1 MANEKRYR
9 LLKDL
14 PDANAGDTYNFDGRW
29 LENQSRNAAI
39 LIDYLW
45 AENHPGY
52 FEEILPE
59 SSKEFC
65 WTDELVQDCIKY
77 AMKVSPTI
85 EDVSRWVNIQHFKQ
99 YHKQKSP
106 RQYPLDKVP
115 EKIEVTNFGRHN
127 HCSTINVWQFATS
140 QEIPKE
146 KYQAIKDVIEATLN
160 GYQPISKVE
169 HLKGQ
174 INAFN
179 AAREKKNMITYTYPR
194 ALDYINK

>member
-59 SSKEFC
+59 SSKEFL
-65 WTDELVQDCIKY
+65 WTDELVEDFFKWLP
-77 AMKVSPTI
+77 SPMMGEKQKFDWGLI
-85 EDVSRWVNIQHFKQ
+85 NMFKQ
-99 YHKQKSP
+99 SKSP

-127 HCSTINVWQFATS
+127 HCSTTNVWQFATS

-146 KYQAIKDVIEATLN
+146 KHQAIKDVIEATLN
-160 GYQPISKVE
+160 GYRPISKVE